1 MSTPTL
7 LFDGDCGFCKYWVAY
22 WRLLTGTAVRYAPY
36 QEALAAFPGLTA
48 AQCRAAIWLVLPD
61 GSRHSGADAA
71 FRVLA
76 IAGSPGLAWS
86 YRYIPLFAA
95 LSEAVYRLVAAHR
108 GPAMTLARALWGGA
122 RVPARYDRAAWYYVR
137 GIALVYLMAF
147 LSLLPQIRAL
157 AGSDGILPLAPY
169 LEAARAGLGRK
180 AYVRLPTLFWLS
192 ADDAVLVGACAA
204 GALAALIA
212 LAGRCVTPA
221 LAGAFALYLSLV
233 YAGQTFMSF
242 QWDLLLLEAGF
253 LACLMGTRQ
262 PLVPWLVRL
271 LAFKFMFLSG
281 AVKLLSGD
289 PNWANLGALDYH
301 FETQPLPT
309 PLAWYVHHLPTVA
322 HRAGVIATFAIELVL
337 PFLLFAPRRPR
348 LVAAWGIIVLEAAIA
363 LTGNYNFFNVLT
375 VLLCGCAFE
384 DRDLPRWPRRVPA
397 LAAPPPRTRLAFAA
411 VCAPLVLANACHV
424 ATPFGVGMPAA
435 LDRLMAALAPFCISN
450 AYGVFAV
457 MTTERLEIRVEGS
470 DDGRRWL
477 AYEFRYKPGDPAR
490 RPTLVAPHQ
499 PRLDWQMW
507 FAALGSPD
515 QNPWFGNF
523 LVRLLEGAP
532 DVRALLAGD
541 PFAGHVPRFVRA
553 GLDRYRFTTPA
564 QRAQDGAWWTREPV
578 GSYFPAISL
587 QAAGRAGVQPAAGEA
602 P

>member
-1 MSTPTL
+1 
-7 LFDGDCGFCKYWVAY
+7 
-22 WRLLTGTAVRYAPY
+22 VRYAPY

-48 AQCRAAIWLVLPD
+48 ARCRAAIWLVLPD

-76 IAGSPGLAWS
+76 MAGSPWLAWS
-86 YRYIPLFAA
+86 YRYLPLVAP

-108 GPAMTLARALWGGA
+108 GPAMTIARTLWGGA

-137 GIALVYLMAF
+137 GIALVYVLAF

-169 LEAARAGLGRK
+169 LEAARADLGRE
-180 AYVRLPTLFWLS
+180 AYVRLPTLFWLR
-192 ADDAVLVGACAA
+192 ADDAALVGACAA
-204 GALAALIA
+204 GALAALSA
-212 LAGRCVTPA
+212 LAGRFVTPA
-221 LAGAFALYLSLV
+221 LAGAFAIYLSLV

-271 LAFKFMFLSG
+271 LAFKFMFLGG

-289 PNWANLGALDYH
+289 PNWANLSALDYH

-309 PLAWYVHHLPTVA
+309 PLAWYAHHLPTVV

-348 LVAAWGIIVLEAAIA
+348 LLAAWGIIVLEAAIA
-363 LTGNYNFFNVLT
+363 LTGNYNFFNLLT
-375 VLLCGCAFE
+375 VLLCVCTFE
-384 DRDLPRWPRRVPA
+384 DRDLPRWPRRVATP
-397 LAAPPPRTRLAFAA
+397 AAPRPRTRLAFAA
-411 VCAPLVLANACHV
+411 ICAPLVLANVGHA
-424 ATPFGVGMPAA
+424 ATPFSCGHMPAA
-435 LDRLMAALAPFCISN
+435 LDRLTAALAPFCISN

-470 DDGRRWL
+470 DDGRRWQ

-490 RPTLVAPHQ
+490 RPALVAPHQ

-507 FAALGSPD
+507 FAALGTPD

-523 LVRLLEGAP
+523 LVRLLEGSA

-541 PFAGHVPRFVRA
+541 PFAGHAPRFVRA
-553 GLDRYRFTTPA
+553 ELDRYRFTTPA
-564 QRAQDGAWWTREPV
+564 QRTQNGAWWTREPV

-587 QAAGRAGVQPAAGEA
+587 QAAGRAAVEAAAGEA